1 VQPHVAQTAVNS
13 SIENLNVL
21 KNKYLRSC
29 GWRSIAPASEEIA
42 DMEEEIISI
51 TNKDSDK
58 EEPME
63 LPDNKSI
70 NEFPDV
76 SKNNKFLTEEIK
88 RTPEQTVN
96 TVSRSVVK

>member
-1 VQPHVAQTAVNS
+1 
-13 SIENLNVL
+13 
-21 KNKYLRSC
+21 
-29 GWRSIAPASEEIA
+29 
-42 DMEEEIISI
+42 MEEEIISI

-76 SKNNKFLTEEIK
+76 SENNKFLTEEIK

>member
-1 VQPHVAQTAVNS
+1 
-13 SIENLNVL
+13 
-21 KNKYLRSC
+21 
-29 GWRSIAPASEEIA
+29 
-42 DMEEEIISI
+42 MEEEIISI

-70 NEFPDV
+70 KEFPDV
-76 SKNNKFLTEEIK
+76 SENNKFLTEEIK
-88 RTPEQTVN
+88 RTPEQT